1 MQITRSHNLG
11 KAEARRRIEGL
22 ANYWR
27 SNYGVGVLWQG
38 DRAQLTGRVKGISFD
53 AELLVEDKMVV
64 ANASDPGWLLRSR
77 VKDYVAR
84 KLDEHL
90 ASWR

>member
-1 MQITRSHNLG
+1 MHIIRTHNLG

-27 SNYGVGVLWQG
+27 SKYGVRVIWHE
-38 DRAQLTGRVKGISFD
+38 DHAQLSGRVKGISFD
-53 AELLVEDKMVV
+53 ANLVVGENTVL
-64 ANASDPGWLLRSR
+64 ANASDPGWLLRTKVR
-77 VKDYVAR
+77 EYVGD

-90 ASWR
+90 NT